1 MLGTADDIAPAYA
14 ARLPQRLCH
23 LKHNNA
29 LSLSGARVCWTVSRV
44 LRLSRATLCL
54 QANID

>member
-23 LKHNNA
+23 LKHNDA
-29 LSLSGARVCWTVSRV
+29 LSLSGARVC
-44 LRLSRATLCL
+44 
-54 QANID
+54 